1 MDDELLKL
9 ECLEAAQN
17 EGLKGPEALKRAKEI
32 FDWLKGRNQGEG
44 LKPIDPKAP
53 QARVV
58 GRDTNFEP
66 PFDDYVK
73 KN

>member
-9 ECLEAAQN
+9 ECLKLCNGDVKEAQ
-17 EGLKGPEALKRAKEI
+17 KR
-32 FDWLKGRNQGEG
+32 FDWIKSRNQGEG

-58 GRDTNFEP
+58 GRDGDGDFK
-66 PFDDYVK
+66 DYIK
-73 KN
+73 

>member
-9 ECLEAAQN
+9 ECLKLSDGDIEAAKKQY
-17 EGLKGPEALKRAKEI
+17 
-32 FDWLKGRNQGEG
+32 DWIKGRNQGDG
-44 LKPIDPKAP
+44 IKPIDPKTP

-58 GRDTNFEP
+58 GKDNNFEP

-73 KN
+73 K